1 MTENTADLRWK
12 AVIAWF
18 GYKPNFH
25 DSEIMSI
32 ELRRAPEPSV
42 VRVHVWRTLDETD
55 AAGYFRQDRH
65 AVVSFVLK
73 DIKQLELRGWNHQN
87 VLSALH
93 IIEEPE
99 GTVLVLEDIYGVEGE
114 FVARDILLEIE
125 PYSPGAGEH

>member
-1 MTENTADLRWK
+1 MAENTADLRWN

-25 DSEIMSI
+25 DSEVLSI

-42 VRVHVWRTLDETD
+42 VRVHVWRTRDDTDESGT
-55 AAGYFRQDRH
+55 FCQDRH
-65 AVVSFVLK
+65 ALVSFVLR
-73 DIKQLELRGWNHQN
+73 DIVRVELRGWNHQN

-93 IIEEPE
+93 VVEEPE

-114 FVARDILLEIE
+114 LVARDILLEVE
-125 PYSPGAGEH
+125 PYSPG